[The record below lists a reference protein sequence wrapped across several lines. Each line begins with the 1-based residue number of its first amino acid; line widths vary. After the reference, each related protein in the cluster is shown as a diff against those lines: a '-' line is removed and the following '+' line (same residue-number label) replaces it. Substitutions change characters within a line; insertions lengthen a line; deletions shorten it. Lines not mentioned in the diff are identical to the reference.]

1 MSRTSTL
8 PKRLQPMLA
17 TLTDAPFDDPGWV
30 FEDKYDGFRMVAE
43 IRRGKVALYSRNG
56 KIISR
61 SYMEVAKAL
70 EGVKG
75 DAVIDGE
82 LVAIGKDGVSHFQL
96 LQNALR
102 HEAKLLYC
110 AFDLMFE
117 NAADLRK
124 QPLLARKKRLK
135 AILPRNKLIA
145 FVHRKGHGTT
155 FFAEAERKGLEGIM
169 AKRAD
174 SAYAS
179 GSRTPDWLKIKTAKR
194 QEVVIAGFTAPRR
207 TRPFFGALV
216 LAVREGDA
224 WRCIGHVG
232 TGFSHKVLEDLHAK
246 MPASRGS
253 VIAVAIDAKHR
264 FSKTPRLSVILTT
277 GHGVEGDAHYGQF
290 VRHRYLARRKP
301 RAPNLRQVHLIP
313 SELFDAL
320 RKSGFDVSPGDLGEN
335 ITTAGLDLETLPLN
349 TELHMGASVN
359 IRLTGLRTPC
369 ILIDRFK
376 LGLKGQ
382 LLGAT
387 PNPPFRAGVMA
398 VVSEGGEVSP
408 GDPIRAIL
416 PERPH
421 LPLPPL

>member
-30 FEDKYDGFRMVAE
+30 FEDKYDGFRMIAE
-43 IRRGKVALYSRNG
+43 IRRGKVSLYSRNG

-61 SYMEVAKAL
+61 SYIEVAKAL

-110 AFDLMFE
+110 AFDLMFQ

-124 QPLLARKKRLK
+124 QPLLERKERLK
-135 AILPRNKLIA
+135 AILPRHRLIA
-145 FVHRKGHGTT
+145 FSRHRKANGTK
-155 FFAEAERKGLEGIM
+155 FFSEAERKGLEGVM

-179 GSRTPDWLKIKTAKR
+179 GSRTVDWLKIKTAKR

-216 LAVREGDA
+216 LAVREDDA
-224 WRCIGHVG
+224 WRYIGHVG

-246 MPASRGS
+246 L
-253 VIAVAIDAKHR
+253 VK
-264 FSKTPRLSVILTT
+264 LTT
-277 GHGVEGDAHYGQF
+277 PKSPFPAKVKDEAATTW
-290 VRHRYLARRKP
+290 VRPSLVAEVKF
-301 RAPNLRQVHLIP
+301 AEWTSKGELRQPVYL
-313 SELFDAL
+313 
-320 RKSGFDVSPGDLGEN
+320 
-335 ITTAGLDLETLPLN
+335 
-349 TELHMGASVN
+349 
-359 IRLTGLRTPC
+359 GLRS
-369 ILIDRFK
+369 DK
-376 LGLKGQ
+376 
-382 LLGAT
+382 
-387 PNPPFRAGVMA
+387 RAKA
-398 VVSEGGEVSP
+398 VVRE
-408 GDPIRAIL
+408 R
-416 PERPH
+416 ERPRK
-421 LPLPPL
+421 